1 MTASRRDADLQRTP
15 ERAFEDED
23 INPEIVQAI
32 DDIHNRDLEPERLKK
47 LADES
52 AKKQKMRVRVIGF
65 LLAIAAFAVWY
76 F

>member
-1 MTASRRDADLQRTP
+1 MTASRRDTDLPKTL
-15 ERAFEDED
+15 ERAFEDDD

-52 AKKQKMRVRVIGF
+52 AQKQKMRVRLIGF
-65 LLAIAAFAVWY
+65 GLAIAAFAVWY

>member
-1 MTASRRDADLQRTP
+1 MIASGRDAGKSSSP

-52 AKKQKMRVRVIGF
+52 AQEQKMRVRVIGF
-65 LLAIAAFAVWY
+65 VLAIAAFAVWY

>member
-1 MTASRRDADLQRTP
+1 MTASRRDAEPKRTP

-47 LADES
+47 LADD
-52 AKKQKMRVRVIGF
+52 AAQKQKMRVRLIGF
-65 LLAIAAFAVWY
+65 VLAIAAFAIWY